1 MTRNAAEKRVAR
13 EHARRQGIS
22 YRCALAEVREAQR
35 LSNGTFDLYVS
46 RLLIEAIE
54 GCGVRH
60 WARVEYWD
68 GATSAI
74 LTDVGGERFVLNASA
89 VGQTLRDFLVSEPHL
104 RPMDLDSFHADVVIQ
119 QALFGCTIYRSE
131 VRRRPQ
137 VAA

>member
-1 MTRNAAEKRVAR
+1 MR
-13 EHARRQGIS
+13 ESQP
-22 YRCALAEVREAQR
+22 
-35 LSNGTFDLYVS
+35 LSGDVFDLYLT

-68 GATSAI
+68 GVTTATI
-74 LTDVGGERFVLNASA
+74 TDVGGERFVLNAAA
-89 VGQTLRDFLVSEPHL
+89 VGQTLCDFLVSEPQLH
-104 RPMDLDSFHADVVIQ
+104 PMDLDSFHADVIVQ
-119 QALFGCTIYRSE
+119 RALFGCTIYRSE